1 MKHMGYKQRIK
12 KIFLEVRRCIC
23 WKRFLTWEQEYLG
36 FWGKQATDEESTDRQ
51 TDRHLHPNQ
60 TLSCLPSK
68 NAEQTIKQLF
78 LLVF

>member
-51 TDRHLHPNQ
+51 TDTSIPTRPFRAFPRKMQN
-60 TLSCLPSK
+60 
-68 NAEQTIKQLF
+68 N
-78 LLVF
+78 